1 MKNTNLHNLYKQICL
16 EEAKHLN
23 EFWNNSTQKLSVLES
38 KIKDEKLKER
48 TRESR
53 YIKLCEDI
61 NNILQYD
68 GYNGDCTDVIE
79 YFDRADFKFRAS
91 NCYFDIHPKLK
102 GLYTLLQKCNKTDD
116 LQQLQK
122 EYNSIVQKMKAFS
135 HITEEVL
142 INSILLAFQELIPA
156 RTNICNLNI
165 LSNVFISEPVFP
177 HTIDVQQQFVD
188 CLLVDWYKN
197 NINNYLL
204 TPMIGL
210 KEYERTRLFKIY

>member
-1 MKNTNLHNLYKQICL
+1 MQNLEKLFKDICL

-23 EFWNNSTQKLSVLES
+23 EFWENSIERLAELES

-48 TRESR
+48 TRESK

-91 NCYFDIHPKLK
+91 NCYFDIHPKLE

-142 INSILLAFQELIPA
+142 INSILLAFQELFPEQKYDLDFGKSFYFPIHA
-156 RTNICNLNI
+156 SI
-165 LSNVFISEPVFP
+165 FP
-177 HTIDVQQQFVD
+177 HTLEVQQQFVD

-197 NINNYLL
+197 NIDDYLC
-204 TPMIGL
+204 TPVTI
-210 KEYERTRLFKIY
+210 